1 MFDTALV
8 YLVITA
14 AIGVGGLLGLLSML
28 VMAIE
33 VMSED

>member
-1 MFDTALV
+1 MFDQALV
-8 YLVITA
+8 FLVITA